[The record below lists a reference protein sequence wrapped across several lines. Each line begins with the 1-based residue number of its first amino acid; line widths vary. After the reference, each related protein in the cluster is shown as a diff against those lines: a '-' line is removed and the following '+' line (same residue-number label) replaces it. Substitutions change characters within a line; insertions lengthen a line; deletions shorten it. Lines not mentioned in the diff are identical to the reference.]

1 VSLAIRGSKRV
12 NALTRER
19 VMQVVRDTGYR
30 PNYAARALAGKRTTT
45 VGLLRFGSSKM
56 QADAFYDPIMRG
68 LRYALDIVEYDL
80 LLFAPSRLEGS
91 RDLTEPVVSGRVDG
105 IVVIGTQTDREAV
118 AEAHRRGVSV
128 VHVGRRD
135 FGAEVPYISADE
147 IGGIEGALTH
157 LRGHGHARIALVAE
171 DLEFEPTR
179 DKVEAFRRL
188 SIVAGTNP
196 DAVTVCRVGQA
207 DPLQVRDVARS
218 LLDRGIT
225 AAITTRDPVAV
236 ALIRGL
242 SELGVRVPEQFAV
255 FAYDNLEWAPMAEP
269 PLSCIGPPRY
279 KMGVAAGE
287 MIVDLI
293 EGRSISWPRVLP
305 TEMVTRRSCGCVW
318 DPIAEQGGPPGAS
331 PSDAAG

>member
-1 VSLAIRGSKRV
+1 MS
-12 NALTRER
+12 
-19 VMQVVRDTGYR
+19 
-30 PNYAARALAGKRTTT
+30 
-45 VGLLRFGSSKM
+45 
-56 QADAFYDPIMRG
+56 
-68 LRYALDIVEYDL
+68 
-80 LLFAPSRLEGS
+80 
-91 RDLTEPVVSGRVDG
+91 
-105 IVVIGTQTDREAV
+105 
-118 AEAHRRGVSV
+118 
-128 VHVGRRD
+128 
-135 FGAEVPYISADE
+135 
-147 IGGIEGALTH
+147 
-157 LRGHGHARIALVAE
+157 
-171 DLEFEPTR
+171 FEPTR
-179 DKVEAFRRL
+179 DKVEAYRRP
-188 SIVAGTNP
+188 STEAG
-196 DAVTVCRVGQA
+196 
-207 DPLQVRDVARS
+207 VARTTCS
-218 LLDRGIT
+218 RSTSVRPSPSGSARPLRAVLLDRGIT
-225 AAITTRDPVAV
+225 AAITTRDPLAV